1 MYAKYKS
8 DGFIDNRTITM
19 QLNVDG
25 AQIFNSSKF
34 SFMPCMGV
42 INEAPYK
49 IRRSNI
55 LLLGLWYGNHKPSP
69 AHFLNE
75 VVKTLQHLSA
85 NGFEVDG
92 ERWRVQLTVITVD
105 TIARP
110 MLRCTTQF
118 NGEYG
123 CDFCLLPGKTE
134 KVKINF
140 RSHKFKIIFMQESL
154 RKKVKAIHV
163 RIAFHVRWNRWLHY
177 GAVNNMQGIFK

>member
-1 MYAKYKS
+1 MYQKYKS

-55 LLLGLWYGNHKPSP
+55 LLLGLWYGNHKPTP

-92 ERWRVQLTVITVD
+92 VRWRVQLTVITVD

-110 MLRCTTQF
+110 LLRCTTQF

-123 CDFCLLPGKTE
+123 CDFCLLPGKPQKLKLISEVINSKLYFCRNRYE
-134 KVKINF
+134 K
-140 RSHKFKIIFMQESL
+140 R
-154 RKKVKAIHV
+154 
-163 RIAFHVRWNRWLHY
+163 
-177 GAVNNMQGIFK
+177 